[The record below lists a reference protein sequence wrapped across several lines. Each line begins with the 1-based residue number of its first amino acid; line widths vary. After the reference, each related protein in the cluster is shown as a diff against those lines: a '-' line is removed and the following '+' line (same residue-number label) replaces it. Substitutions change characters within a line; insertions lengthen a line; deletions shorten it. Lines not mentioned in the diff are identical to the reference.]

1 MAAAIPAGGRIIGQV
16 VRGAVN
22 IEKVRKAI
30 GAVPRDKAE
39 EADCSREADET
50 QCDACL
56 LKEGALLPS
65 KPRRSIR
72 RENITN
78 WVYQIHVANLK
89 ASPEKFGFCDKDTGA
104 PVTNFN
110 MSLIGKLLSRVK
122 GEPTADLAQ
131 LNITEWLYNG
141 VWFDGFWRD
150 LCTVV
155 DAKGRYQKF
164 LAEDGRPKHGF
175 PRNFLFPSFTTQA
188 LSQISAVSSGF
199 PRSRIEWHFMERA
212 TYQYAMTL
220 IPKPITAHHT
230 PLPPIEA

>member
-1 MAAAIPAGGRIIGQV
+1 MAAAIPAGGRIIGQA

-30 GAVPRDKAE
+30 GAIPKDKAE

-56 LKEGALLPS
+56 LKGGALLPS

-72 RENITN
+72 RKNIIN

-89 ASPEKFGFCDKDTGA
+89 ASPEQFGFCDRDTGA
-104 PVTNFN
+104 PVSNFN
-110 MSLIGKLLSRVK
+110 MSLIGKLVSRFK

-141 VWFDGFWRD
+141 VWFDGFWRE

-155 DAKGRYQKF
+155 DAKGRYQQF
-164 LAEDGRPKHGF
+164 LDENGEPKSGF
-175 PRNFLFPSFTTQA
+175 PREFVFPNFLKEAGRQM
-188 LSQISAVSSGF
+188 SAVASGF
-199 PRSRIEWHFMERA
+199 PRSKIEWHFMEKS
-212 TYQYAMTL
+212 TYQYAKDL
-220 IPKPITAHHT
+220 IPRPITVHRT